1 MRIATAV
8 PLALASATALAGSLL
23 VVAPASAAAHQGGV
37 HLGKIQYD
45 SPGKD
50 TRSTASLNAEWVEI
64 HNNTKAKFQLKGYK
78 LKDNTG
84 YTYTFGSYNVSPGKT
99 VKVHTGKGKTSPG
112 HVYWNRGSYVWN
124 NTGDKARLI
133 KPNGKLLDSCSWTK
147 ASKGTKNCH

>member
-1 MRIATAV
+1 MRIRSTA
-8 PLALASATALAGSLL
+8 PLALAAVTALAGSLL
-23 VVAPASAAAHQGGV
+23 LAAPASAAKHEGGL

-50 TRSTASLNAEWVEI
+50 DRSNTSLNAEWVDI
-64 HNNTKAKFQLKGYK
+64 HNNGRTKLQLKGYK

-84 YTYTFGSYNVSPGKT
+84 YTYTFGSRTVAAGKT
-99 VKVHTGKGKTSPG
+99 VRVHTGKGKNTTA

-133 KPNGKLLDSCSWTK
+133 KPSGKLLDSCSWTK
-147 ASKGTKNCH
+147 ANKGTKNCH

>member
-1 MRIATAV
+1 MRIRSTA
-8 PLALASATALAGSLL
+8 PLALAAVTALAGSLL
-23 VVAPASAAAHQGGV
+23 LAAPASAAKHKGGL

-50 TRSTASLNAEWVEI
+50 NRSNASLNAEWVDI
-64 HNNTKAKFQLKGYK
+64 HNNGKTKLQLKGYK

-84 YTYTFGSYNVSPGKT
+84 YTYTFGSHTVGAGKT
-99 VKVHTGKGKTSPG
+99 VRVHTGKGKNTSG

-133 KPNGKLLDSCSWTK
+133 KPSAKLLDSCSWTK
-147 ASKGTKNCH
+147 ANKGTKNCH

>member
-1 MRIATAV
+1 MRIRTAV
-8 PLALASATALAGSLL
+8 PLALAVTTALAGSLL
-23 VVAPASAAAHQGGV
+23 LATPASAAKHQGGV

-50 TRSTASLNAEWVEI
+50 TRSTTSLNAEWVEI
-64 HNNTKAKFQLKGYK
+64 HNNTKAKVQLKGYR

-84 YTYTFGSYNVSPGKT
+84 YTYTFPSYAVGAGRT
-99 VKVHTGKGKTSPG
+99 VRVHTGKAKNSSG

-147 ASKGTKNCH
+147 ASKGTRNCH